1 MLIIFSSGVSSPRPF
16 VILVN
21 ELPNLYKY
29 NNSDYYIFFNFMLFN
44 FLQNAKF
51 AATACIKT
59 SVIESLAYLEN
70 YIFST
75 T

>member
-1 MLIIFSSGVSSPRPF
+1 
-16 VILVN
+16 
-21 ELPNLYKY
+21 
-29 NNSDYYIFFNFMLFN
+29 MLFN
-44 FLQNAKF
+44 FSQNAKF
-51 AATACIKT
+51 VATACIKT